1 MTSRKNTDESVLALW
16 FADLCPISS
25 REVRCS
31 FSCLL
36 RTPLGFTPTGYS
48 CDSFKETHGTGSRN
62 ATTIGTNSVWM
73 ATTVTPVLMANACF
87 NGVLTDDFRD
97 RAVGSFGGFTPL
109 QEFPICVFT
118 KLTNNPDV
126 CSSTTTP
133 AGRSVSNE
141 NKDTTTSTA
150 TTGSTIGYIT
160 EAGASITTTFQDKI
174 GGIGHED
181 KSKES
186 RWARFRREPFLL
198 PDQFMAR
205 FFHALMYL
213 AEVITADVV
222 AGFVF
227 GRGRLR
233 YYQRV
238 RKNRRTRR
246 RQRRYRRFRMFAD
259 DVRLMIWDAYVQL
272 YDTLCPIQN
281 DVSGPENQMVPS
293 VQLIECPEIPSIYAD
308 VSTSEII
315 AAVASARYST
325 LVLISAS
332 SAPTPAWTEQPL
344 LEMKWIQVENPIA
357 EQGSSIY
364 ALGPLLQAARDMP
377 SDLSRLAGASPPE
390 GDVEVPLPPAVSP
403 RQRLRLESAPSS
415 TESTSSWRPC
425 QPETRDDDV
434 SLRSKWFFTSTFSP
448 ATATTNRCLSVSQ
461 VGLEL

>member
-1 MTSRKNTDESVLALW
+1 MLAPW
-16 FADLCPISS
+16 FAELRPISS
-25 REVRCS
+25 RELRCS

-36 RTPLGFTPTGYS
+36 RTPLGFTLTGYS
-48 CDSFKETHGTGSRN
+48 CDSLKETHGTRSRN

-87 NGVLTDDFRD
+87 NGVLTDYLRD

-109 QEFPICVFT
+109 QEFPICLFT
-118 KLTNNPDV
+118 KLTKNPDV
-126 CSSTTTP
+126 RSSTINP
-133 AGRSVSNE
+133 AGRSVSSKNRE
-141 NKDTTTSTA
+141 TATSTA
-150 TTGSTIGYIT
+150 TTGYTIGYIT
-160 EAGASITTTFQDKI
+160 EAGTSITTTFQDNT
-174 GGIGHED
+174 GGIGHEN
-181 KSKES
+181 KSKDS
-186 RWARFRREPFLL
+186 RWARFHREPFLL

-205 FFHALMYL
+205 FLHALMYL

-227 GRGRLR
+227 GRGRSR

-246 RQRRYRRFRMFAD
+246 RQRRYRRFRMFVD

-281 DVSGPENQMVPS
+281 DVSGPKNQMVPS
-293 VQLIECPEIPSIYAD
+293 VQLTECPDIPTIHAD

-315 AAVASARYST
+315 AAVASARHST

-332 SAPTPAWTEQPL
+332 SAPTQAWTEQPL

-357 EQGSSIY
+357 EQGSAIY
-364 ALGPLLQAARDMP
+364 ILGLLLQAARDMP
-377 SDLSRLAGASPPE
+377 SDLSCLPGASPPE
-390 GDVEVPLPPAVSP
+390 GHVEFALPPAVSP
-403 RQRLRLESAPSS
+403 RQPLRLKSAPSS

-425 QPETRDDDV
+425 QPETRNDDV
-434 SLRSKWFFTSTFSP
+434 SLRSKWLFTSTFP
-448 ATATTNRCLSVSQ
+448 PPTATTNRCLSVSQ